1 MVDAKCPRC
10 GTKLEE
16 ETEIT
21 DYKYFCPECAENF
34 YEFELA
40 FSLGKN
46 AIIKNK
52 K

>member
-21 DYKYFCPECAENF
+21 DYKYFCPECDENF
-34 YEFELA
+34 
-40 FSLGKN
+40 
-46 AIIKNK
+46 
-52 K
+52 

>member
-10 GTKLEE
+10 GSKLEE
-16 ETEIT
+16 ETEII
-21 DYKYFCPECAENF
+21 DYKYFCPECDENF

-46 AIIKNK
+46 TNNK